1 MPHILRV
8 LIQGSGMLQ
17 TADKIYRKLGTR
29 TCITQESLVW
39 QKEVMTF
46 CRIKESPC
54 FYVCKHLQSWK
65 IGIRGL
71 VASKMAQQVKVLA
84 AKADHLKSTPKTQ
97 KVKAENNSRKLSS
110 AFHMLSVGCV
120 HVEQTHTPS
129 VSLYLGTPVSL
140 PSPSWASL
148 PISHRQTPHS
158 VTAQMASG
166 TSCTTCTTHALPPL
180 GTGRAVVWM
189 V

>member
-1 MPHILRV
+1 MPTSYMLSSRV
-8 LIQGSGMLQ
+8 LECSKQQI
-17 TADKIYRKLGTR
+17 KIYRKLGTR

-54 FYVCKHLQSWK
+54 FYVCKHLQPWK

-71 VASKMAQQVKVLA
+71 VASKMPQQVKVLA

-97 KVKAENNSRKLSS
+97 KVEAENNSRKLSS

-120 HVEQTHTPS
+120 RVEQTHTPQCFI
-129 VSLYLGTPVSL
+129 VPG
-140 PSPSWASL
+140 
-148 PISHRQTPHS
+148 HS
-158 VTAQMASG
+158 
-166 TSCTTCTTHALPPL
+166 CLPPVPGHGPL
-180 GTGRAVVWM
+180 YPSHIDKRPTV
-189 V
+189 